1 MLLLFSLFQDLSGST
16 GAVSARCA
24 DPRGCLNS
32 GHRHRL
38 LRQEAE
44 EAAERSA
51 ASTHMHEAAD
61 TEGVAREGGCGV
73 AAADGAADAAK
84 DTVAGSITAPQA
96 DHRRSRLQPTCI
108 YKIVLFLC
116 FV

>member
-32 GHRHRL
+32 GHRHRR

-44 EAAERSA
+44 EAAVRSA
-51 ASTHMHEAAD
+51 VSTHTQGAAD

-73 AAADGAADAAK
+73 AAAVGAADAAK
-84 DTVAGSITAPQA
+84 DTAVGSTIAS
-96 DHRRSRLQPTCI
+96 HRRNRLSPTCI
-108 YKIVLFLC
+108 YIK
-116 FV
+116 

>member
-73 AAADGAADAAK
+73 AAAVGAADAAK
-84 DTVAGSITAPQA
+84 DKDIAAGSTTAPQA
-96 DHRRSRLQPTCI
+96 SHRRSRIQPPVYI
-108 YKIVLFLC
+108 K
-116 FV
+116 

>member
-38 LRQEAE
+38 LRQEGE

-61 TEGVAREGGCGV
+61 TEGVARGGGCGV
-73 AAADGAADAAK
+73 AADGAAVAAK
-84 DTVAGSITAPQA
+84 DTVAGVLPHHKHLIVEA
-96 DHRRSRLQPTCI
+96 DYSPHLYI
-108 YKIVLFLC
+108 K
-116 FV
+116 